1 MCVKLY
7 TVDIDIFVS
16 YVFLT
21 KKIYIRGFITNKI
34 NLYQISNDH
43 VILNLS
49 IYFIISIMQTL
60 SLQEI

>member
-1 MCVKLY
+1 MCVKMY

-34 NLYQISNDH
+34 NLYQISNVH
-43 VILNLS
+43 VILYLS

-60 SLQEI
+60 SSQEI